1 MKRWIVVL
9 LMLFMLPQTVSAL
22 DYTVPTAPQS
32 AQDLLPQETQTFGEG
47 LWNVIRN
54 AIALIEP
61 SLTEAGKVC
70 LGLFAAT
77 MLTTL
82 VSSFPGS
89 SKNIVQLVCS
99 LSVAALLLQPSNTLV
114 NLGSETVRELS
125 DYGKLLLPV
134 MASALAAQGGATASA
149 AMYAGTAFFNAI
161 LSSLIDALV
170 IPMIYIYLCL
180 SIAGSAVGEAMLDK
194 LRDLV
199 KWLMTWTMRIIL
211 YVFTGYM
218 GITGVVSG
226 TADAAALKAA
236 KLTISGMVPVVG
248 GILSDASEAVLV
260 SAGLFKN
267 AAGVYGLLAII
278 AVYVGPFIQIG
289 VQYLLLKLTAAV
301 CGVYS
306 DKRTADLIQNISTAM
321 GMILAM
327 TGTVCL
333 MLLISTVC
341 LMKGVN

>member
-1 MKRWIVVL
+1 MRWIVL
-9 LMLFMLPQTVSAL
+9 ISAL
-22 DYTVPTAPQS
+22 LLLAQPVMAVDYTIPEAPDS
-32 AQDLLPQETQTFGEG
+32 ARELLPQETRSFSED
-47 LWNVIRN
+47 LWNVVCN

-61 SLTEAGKVC
+61 SLKEAAKVC

-82 VSSFPGS
+82 VSSFPGN
-89 SKNIVQLVCS
+89 SKKIVQLICS
-99 LSVAALLLQPSNTLV
+99 LSVAALLLQPSDTLV
-114 NLGSETVRELS
+114 NLGSATVRELT

-134 MASALAAQGGATASA
+134 MTSAMAAQGGTASSA
-149 AMYAGTAFFNAI
+149 AIYAGTALFNAI
-161 LSSLIDALV
+161 LSALIEIFV

-199 KWLMTWTMRIIL
+199 KWLMTWMMKIIL
-211 YVFTGYM
+211 YVFTGYI

-260 SAGLFKN
+260 SVGLFRN

-278 AVYVGPFIQIG
+278 AVYVGPFVQIG

-301 CGVYS
+301 CGIYA
-306 DKRTADLIQNISTAM
+306 DKKTSDLIQNFSAAM
-321 GMILAM
+321 GMILGM

-341 LMKGVN
+341 LMKGVG